1 MSYYSPGKMNEYS
14 YWTRH
19 QHGSMLEKHN
29 YTCKTVII
37 TWGGCRKT
45 SFSMTPL
52 VKHFKK
58 YIQKK
63 IKIHI
68 QGLPW
73 WSSG

>member
-19 QHGSMLEKHN
+19 QHGSVLEKHN
-29 YTCKTVII
+29 YTCKTVTI
-37 TWGGCRKT
+37 TWGGGCRKT
-45 SFSMTPL
+45 SFSMIPL
-52 VKHFKK
+52 VKHLKK
-58 YIQKK
+58 Y
-63 IKIHI
+63 I